1 MNVWQNMELNEFI
14 QVVVNAISI
23 GAVYALLALGL
34 TLLFG
39 IMDILFFAH
48 GAMYMLGAY
57 AAFYL
62 CTKLELNYFLSIPIG
77 IAIIGLLGVV
87 MEKGLFRPIRK
98 DHVAVIFLAIGLNW
112 FLESAGY
119 IVFGLRPKQV
129 DSVFT
134 GQLNVWGAI
143 ISWERAVVVIIGLL
157 AVVCLYFFLMKTRW
171 GLGMR
176 AFAEDPSAAELQGI
190 SNDTVCSLGFLI
202 GCGLAAL
209 AGLLVAPI
217 FIITPTMG
225 SHAVLI
231 SLLVIGLGGLGSIPG
246 ALFSAFIIGI
256 IESFGTSYLGADIT
270 WGMIFIFVVIFLIIR
285 PTGLMGVVR
294 E

>member
-1 MNVWQNMELNEFI
+1 MEVSELNQI
-14 QVVVNAISI
+14 IINSISI
-23 GAVYALLALGL
+23 GAIYALLALGL

-57 AAFYL
+57 AAYYL
-62 CTKLELNYFLSIPIG
+62 CTKLGLNYFLTIPAG

-98 DHVAVIFLAIGLNW
+98 DHIAIIFLAIGLNW
-112 FLESAGY
+112 FLESTGFIA
-119 IVFGLRPKQV
+119 FGLRPKPV
-129 DSVFT
+129 NSVFL
-134 GQLNVWGAI
+134 GQLRFLGAS
-143 ISWERAVVVIIGLL
+143 ISWERAVVVIVGLV
-157 AVVCLYFFLMKTRW
+157 AVLGLYIFLMKTRW

-176 AFAEDPSAAELQGI
+176 AFAEDPVAAELQGI

-202 GCGLAAL
+202 GCGLAGL

-225 SHAVLI
+225 SHAVLV

-270 WGMIFIFVVIFLIIR
+270 WGMIFIFVVIFLVIK
-285 PTGLMGVVR
+285 PTGLFGVVR